1 MQQTDLTFNDLPQVV
16 AQLRDEV
23 MGLRVALEQ
32 QLRRDA
38 VKPTVRA
45 DAHRRMTVA
54 EAIAYTGLPKGT
66 FYMKLENGTIPA
78 LKPGRRWML
87 YQDELDK
94 WLEANR
100 RGNVPLTAEEENE
113 AILNSHRRKPNK
125 HVWNDWSSS
134 NVGSS
139 SNASTA
145 MASSPSNSME
155 KTGRADTTN
164 VVNTTEITNAVTSTN
179 PANDANPPQKEEPLT
194 GNIPGITNEQ
204 SVFNATD
211 ATSSF
216 DRMKDVYGKTGN
228 NESQA
233 FGVWQRLTEE
243 ERTTAF
249 AHAQRMQGEPTSR
262 SYLYVYLRDKEWTRT
277 AILGNS

>member
-1 MQQTDLTFNDLPQVV
+1 MENKELTFNDLPQVV

-23 MGLRVALEQ
+23 MGMRVALEQ
-32 QLRRDA
+32 LQRRDA
-38 VKPTVRA
+38 VKPAVKS
-45 DAHRRMTVA
+45 DARRRMTVA

-66 FYMKLENGTIPA
+66 FYMKLEDGTIPA
-78 LKPGRRWML
+78 LKPGKRWML
-87 YQDELDK
+87 YQDELDR

-113 AILNSHRRKPNK
+113 AILNSHRRKPNR
-125 HVWNDWSSS
+125 HEWNDWSSMDTS
-134 NVGSS
+134 SS

-145 MASSPSNSME
+145 MASSAANS
-155 KTGRADTTN
+155 TRDANGADTTN
-164 VVNTTEITNAVTSTN
+164 AADTTSTANAVVSTA
-179 PANDANPPQKEEPLT
+179 PATDVNPPQKEEPLT
-194 GNIPGITNEQ
+194 GNKPGITNEQ

-243 ERTTAF
+243 ERTAAF
-249 AHAQRMQGEPTSR
+249 AHAQRMQGDLTSR
-262 SYLYVYLRDKEWTRT
+262 SYLYVYLRDKEWTKAT
-277 AILGNS
+277 